1 MCSDNYQI
9 ESVCLMLG
17 KARKETQRGPTHNLP
32 SHKGLFLIG
41 EKESQKATK
50 LCMPKF
56 AFLFGKRLPK
66 NSEK

>member
-1 MCSDNYQI
+1 MK
-9 ESVCLMLG
+9 G

-32 SHKGLFLIG
+32 SHKGFFLIG